1 MGEALTLAIPECPMR
16 LCAPRFS
23 PASRLALVVCA
34 CVAAQA
40 AAQPSDPTSLVPP
53 DAPVRLPW
61 SEVLRLLATSGRRDD
76 APPRRAVVGS
86 ATAEG
91 EAGPR
96 GLTVRLSLPLL
107 LLDEDWNTVP
117 IWGSDVTI
125 RRATLD
131 GQPAAFAVEG
141 GAHVLLAKG
150 KGPHTLSAE
159 VVVATGSSGAQ
170 ATVPFATPTPV
181 SWKLVLPGSDARI
194 DPAVRQSS
202 AAREGQVSLSAL
214 TPPVSSVQISWSA
227 ERGTAV
233 PARVSAE
240 SLTAVTLQEGTTS
253 GRARFAFEV
262 SRGHREQLEIHLPAD
277 LEPLTV
283 EAADLAGW
291 TVERNDQGKTLVARF
306 RRPQRGHVAIDFTFE
321 LPRPGSEA
329 SVPAPY
335 AEGVTEQRAYVA
347 ASAESPL
354 SLREASVSQG
364 EPVDPRLIPGHLL
377 RAEKSPLSLAWRHAG
392 AGFAAKVQVDR
403 HETVALAQ
411 ATIDAAYFTTVL
423 TEEGREVVKATF
435 LVKNNLRPYLGVAL
449 PEGAE
454 LWSAFVSGESVA
466 PAREGNKVLVP
477 LVKSRDLGQGDTLAT
492 HEVQPGWSLTDI
504 ALQHYHDASKWR
516 LIEEA
521 NEGVLASGTLEVGA
535 ELRIPRLTGPGASDL
550 QTAFPVEVVYARE
563 AGQPGRFGRAR
574 FELAEADLDV
584 MKVTW
589 TLYLP
594 SRLDPLSF
602 GGNLSQGSYIRY
614 GLFRRLQQWVEGPQA
629 SLEMPGLISTAW
641 AGGGS
646 LKQRFAFAEEEGE
659 EGALEEHPRER
670 LPLVGRPYVFH
681 AYLAGERPVLT
692 AVYMDRGLGGLVR
705 AMAFGLGLVGALA
718 LCAGAGRGR
727 VRGALLGAGVVTVL
741 FAGHYVL
748 GTHARAALGAGFG
761 AWIWVFY
768 RLSTVAPGG
777 VGAKRLLR
785 GLQLANAAVL
795 LLVLVSGVGPGR
807 IFLASVCAGL
817 GALFLWRAARGTPV
831 PAAPV
836 TATTAAL
843 LLLGVT
849 LASPAEAQPGGLP
862 PEAEVTLPFKALKGL
877 VAPGPGE
884 RKAPRRY
891 SLLSARYEGAVV
903 GESVELS
910 GVLELEVHGSG
921 WVEVPLIPREE
932 TLAQLTLDGAPHAA
946 AVVGDQYHLVFQGAG
961 RHKVS
966 LSFVAPVRDPGAA
979 RLGLVPGVASTLA
992 IRLPSGD
999 LEPMLAGAAEELVQG
1014 ARITGLVPPS
1024 GAVELL
1030 WSTQPAAGPN
1040 RARSEAD
1047 LRMTARTLQIVSVHE
1062 QRTYA
1067 LARFRVQRGSAS
1079 EFTIRLP
1086 AGVELLDV
1094 QGNDLEDHQL
1104 VEKEGR
1110 RLLVVTTST
1119 PVRDEYELSF
1129 AYEWREEKSDPLVL
1143 PIFSVMGVRSESGT
1157 VGVEAAGGTE
1167 IQLAGV
1173 EGASAIDVRG
1183 APELFAHTEKPIL
1196 HAVRYL
1202 QQPYSVSLKLSA
1214 HPEIPL
1220 EAAAVNRA
1228 EYTTVI
1234 ARDGRAI
1241 SQGLYRL
1248 RNARRPFLG
1257 VTLPAG
1263 SEVQSVLVEGNPAK
1277 PVRDA
1282 SGKLLVALPRS
1293 SSADREMQEMEVEV
1307 VYLTQMD
1314 GVSAGELPP
1323 LLPAVDLRVS
1333 KVSWELYLPP
1343 GMEVTQ
1349 RGRTE
1354 ESVDSMQ
1361 WASAPRALWAMTG
1374 ASARGPSDALA
1385 TGGVLPVRL
1394 NLPVHGEPEQFW
1406 RHYLP
1411 AGESPHFAVAYGAPL
1426 TTTLGTR
1433 SWSHRTA
1440 RRCGAGRHWW
1450 PSGLGPPESPGSGQ
1464 LTVRATSRSATFLVF
1479 PRSPGR
1485 HMCSVSSRQ
1494 R

>member
-1 MGEALTLAIPECPMR
+1 MRMYAFSLPPARRFALV
-16 LCAPRFS
+16 LCAFVS
-23 PASRLALVVCA
+23 AH
-34 CVAAQA
+34 AAGQS
-40 AAQPSDPTSLVPP
+40 SDPANLIPP

-61 SEVLRLLATSGRRDD
+61 SEVLKLLERSGHRDES
-76 APPRRAVVGS
+76 PPRRAVVGS

-91 EAGPR
+91 EAR
-96 GLTVRLSLPLL
+96 AHGLTVRVVLPLL
-107 LLDEDWNTVP
+107 LLDDDWAAVP
-117 IWGSDVTI
+117 IWGSEVTI

-131 GQPAAFAVEG
+131 GQPASFAVEN
-141 GAHVLLAKG
+141 GAHVLLARG
-150 KGPHTLSAE
+150 KGAHTLFAE
-159 VVVATGSSGAQ
+159 LVLAAGGSGAQ

-181 SWKLVLPGSDARI
+181 SWKLALPGNDARI

-202 AAREGQVSLSAL
+202 SARDQQVILSAL
-214 TPPVSSVQISWSA
+214 TPPVASVQVSWSA

-240 SLTAVTLQEGTTS
+240 SLTAVTFQEGTTS

-262 SRGHREQLEIHLPAD
+262 SRGHREQLEIHLPAG
-277 LEPLTV
+277 LELLTA
-283 EAADLAGW
+283 EAPDLAGW
-291 TVERNDQGKTLVARF
+291 SVERNDQGKKLVVRF
-306 RRPQRGHVAIDFTFE
+306 RRPQRGHVAVDFTFE

-329 SVPAPY
+329 TVPAPY
-335 AEGVTEQRAYVA
+335 AEDVAEQRAYVA

-354 SLREASVSQG
+354 SLREDSLVHG
-364 EPVDPRLIPGHLL
+364 EQVDPRLIPAHLA

-392 AGFAAKVQVDR
+392 EPGFAAKVRLDR

-423 TEEGREVVKATF
+423 TEEGQEVVKATF
-435 LVKNNLRPYLGVAL
+435 LVKNNLRPYLGVTL

-454 LWSAFVSGESVA
+454 LWSAFVSGDSVA
-466 PAREGNKVLVP
+466 PAREGSKVLVP
-477 LVKSRDLGQGDTLAT
+477 LVKSRDLGEGDTLAV
-492 HEVQPGWSLTDI
+492 HVVQPGWSLTDI

-516 LIEEA
+516 VIEEA
-521 NEGVLASGTLEVGA
+521 NADLLSGRSLEAGT

-550 QTAFPVEVVYARE
+550 QTAFPVEVVYAR
-563 AGQPGRFGRAR
+563 AADRPGRFGRAT
-574 FELAEADLDV
+574 LALAQPDLDV

-614 GLFRRLQQWVEGPQA
+614 GLFRRLHQWVGDPQA
-629 SLEMPGLISTAW
+629 GVAMPGLISTAW
-641 AGGGS
+641 ASMEGGS
-646 LKQRFAFAEEEGE
+646 LKQRFNFSQDEGT
-659 EGALEEHPRER
+659 EGAEEHPRER

-692 AVYMDRGLGGLVR
+692 AVYLDRALEGLVR
-705 AMAFGLGLVGALA
+705 VMAFAFGLLGALG
-718 LCAGAGRGR
+718 LCATASRRRAWVQWAWVGG
-727 VRGALLGAGVVTVL
+727 GAGVVL

-761 AWIWVFY
+761 AWIWIVY
-768 RLSTVAPGG
+768 RLSTSAPGG
-777 VGAKRLLR
+777 VLAKRM
-785 GLQLANAAVL
+785 LQALKLANAAVL
-795 LLVLVSGVGPGR
+795 FLVLVSGVGPGR
-807 IFLASVCAGL
+807 IFLAAICAGL
-817 GALFLWRAARGTPV
+817 GAVFLWRGTRI
-831 PAAPV
+831 PAQAPV
-836 TATTAAL
+836 AAATTVTSAL
-843 LLLGVT
+843 VLVA
-849 LASPAEAQPGGLP
+849 LALSSPARAQEPEQERGLP
-862 PEAEVTLPFKALKGL
+862 PAAEVTVPFKALKGL

-910 GVLELEVHGSG
+910 GVVELEVHGPG
-921 WVEVPLIPREE
+921 WVEIPLIPREE

-946 AVVGDQYHLVFQGAG
+946 AVVEKDYRLVFQGAG
-961 RHKVS
+961 RHRVA
-966 LSFVAPVRDPGAA
+966 LSFVAPVHDPGAA
-979 RLGLVPGVASTLA
+979 RLGLVPGVASTLSV
-992 IRLPSGD
+992 RLPSGG
-999 LEPMLAGAAEELVQG
+999 LEPMMAGVAEERVEG
-1014 ARITGLVPPS
+1014 ARITGLVPPG
-1024 GAVELL
+1024 GALELL
-1030 WSTQPAAGPN
+1030 WSTRPQAGPDP
-1040 RARSEAD
+1040 ARSEAE
-1047 LRMTARTLQIVSVHE
+1047 LRMTARTLQIASVGE

-1067 LARFRVQRGSAS
+1067 LVRFRVQRGSAS
-1079 EFTIRLP
+1079 QFTILLP
-1086 AGVELLDV
+1086 PGVELLDV
-1094 QGNDLEDHQL
+1094 QGQALADHQL

-1110 RLLVVTTST
+1110 RLLVVTTSM
-1119 PVRDEYELSF
+1119 PVRDEYEISF
-1129 AYEWREEKSDPLVL
+1129 AYEWRVERTEPLVL
-1143 PIFSVMGVRSESGT
+1143 PIFSVAGVRSESGT
-1157 VGVEAAGGTE
+1157 LGIEAAGGTE

-1202 QQPYSVSLKLSA
+1202 QQPYSVALKLSA

-1228 EYTTVI
+1228 QYTTVI

-1257 VTLPAG
+1257 VSLPEG

-1282 SGKLLVALPRS
+1282 GGKLLVALPRS
-1293 SSADREMQEMEVEV
+1293 GSADREMRELEVEV
-1307 VYLTQMD
+1307 VYLTRL
-1314 GVSAGELPP
+1314 GSASAGELPP

-1343 GMEVTQ
+1343 GMEVTR
-1349 RGRTE
+1349 RGPTE
-1354 ESVDSMQ
+1354 ESADSMQ

-1374 ASARGPSDALA
+1374 AAARGPSDALA

-1394 NLPVHGEPEQFW
+1394 NVPVHGEPERFW
-1406 RHYLP
+1406 HHYLP
-1411 AGESPHFAVAYGAPL
+1411 AGVSPRFDVTY
-1426 TTTLGTR
+1426 
-1433 SWSHRTA
+1433 A
-1440 RRCGAGRHWW
+1440 RRSLPPWVH
-1450 PSGLGPPESPGSGQ
+1450 GLGAMALLAAMALAALFGRAAWARMRRGALDLKAPPP
-1464 LTVRATSRSATFLVF
+1464 AA
-1479 PRSPGR
+1479 P
-1485 HMCSVSSRQ
+1485 
-1494 R
+1494 

>member
-1 MGEALTLAIPECPMR
+1 MRVYAHSLPLAR
-16 LCAPRFS
+16 RF
-23 PASRLALVVCA
+23 ALVLFAFVSA
-34 CVAAQA
+34 HAAGQS
-40 AAQPSDPTSLVPP
+40 SDPTALVPP

-61 SEVLRLLATSGRRDD
+61 SEVLKLLERSGHRDE
-76 APPRRAVVGS
+76 APPRRAVVGA

-91 EAGPR
+91 EATTH
-96 GLTVRLSLPLL
+96 GLTVRVALPLL
-107 LLDEDWNTVP
+107 LLDDDWAADP
-117 IWGSDVTI
+117 IWGSEVTI

-131 GQPAAFAVEG
+131 GQPASFAVES
-141 GAHVLLAKG
+141 GAHVLLARG

-159 VVVATGSSGAQ
+159 LVLAAGGSGAQ

-181 SWKLVLPGSDARI
+181 SWKLVLPGNDARI

-202 AAREGQVSLSAL
+202 SARGEQVTLSAL
-214 TPPVSSVQISWSA
+214 TPPVASVQVSWSA

-240 SLTAVTLQEGTTS
+240 SLTAVTFQEGTTS

-277 LEPLTV
+277 LELLTA

-291 TVERNDQGKTLVARF
+291 SVERNDQGKKLVVRF
-306 RRPQRGHVAIDFTFE
+306 RRPQRGHLAIDFTFE

-329 SVPAPY
+329 TVPAPY
-335 AEGVTEQRAYVA
+335 AEDVTEQRAYVA

-354 SLREASVSQG
+354 SLREASLVHG
-364 EPVDPRLIPGHLL
+364 EQVDPRLIPAHLA

-392 AGFAAKVQVDR
+392 EPGFAAKVHLDR
-403 HETVALAQ
+403 HEAVALAQ

-435 LVKNNLRPYLGVAL
+435 LVKNNLRPYLGVTL
-449 PEGAE
+449 PDGAE
-454 LWSAFVSGESVA
+454 LWSAFVSGDSVA
-466 PAREGNKVLVP
+466 PARDGSKVLVP
-477 LVKSRDLGQGDTLAT
+477 LVKSRDLGEGDTLAV
-492 HEVQPGWSLTDI
+492 HVVQAGWSLSDI

-516 LIEEA
+516 VIEEA
-521 NEGVLASGTLEVGA
+521 NADLLSGRSLEAGT

-550 QTAFPVEVVYARE
+550 QTAFPVEVVYART
-563 AGQPGRFGRAR
+563 ADRPGRFGRAT
-574 FELAEADLDV
+574 FALAEPDLDV

-614 GLFRRLQQWVEGPQA
+614 GLFRRLQQWGGGPQA
-629 SLEMPGLISTAW
+629 AVVMPGLISTAW
-641 AGGGS
+641 ASAGGGS
-646 LKQRFAFAEEEGE
+646 LKQRFNFSQDEGT

-692 AVYMDRGLGGLVR
+692 AVYLDRGLEGLVHVT
-705 AMAFGLGLVGALA
+705 AFAFGLLGALG
-718 LCAGAGRGR
+718 LCATASRRRAWVRWSWVGAGAG
-727 VRGALLGAGVVTVL
+727 VVL

-761 AWIWVFY
+761 AWIWIFY
-768 RLSTVAPGG
+768 RLSTAAPGG
-777 VGAKRLLR
+777 VASRR
-785 GLQLANAAVL
+785 MLQALKLANAAVL
-795 LLVLVSGVGPGR
+795 LLIVVTGVGPGR
-807 IFLASVCAGL
+807 LFLAATCAGL
-817 GALFLWRAARGTPV
+817 GAVFLWRGTRIPIQA
-831 PAAPV
+831 PAAA
-836 TATTAAL
+836 TAAAATTIASAL
-843 LLLGVT
+843 VLVA
-849 LASPAEAQPGGLP
+849 LALSSPARAQEPGLP
-862 PEAEVTLPFKALKGL
+862 PGAEVTVPFKALKAL

-910 GVLELEVHGSG
+910 GVVELEVHGPG
-921 WVEVPLIPREE
+921 WVEIPLIPREE
-932 TLAQLTLDGAPHAA
+932 TLAQLSLDGAPHAA
-946 AVVGDQYHLVFQGAG
+946 AVVDGDYRLVFQGAG
-961 RHKVS
+961 RHRVA
-966 LSFVAPVRDPGAA
+966 LSFVAPVHDPGAA
-979 RLGLVPGVASTLA
+979 RLGLVPGVASALSV
-992 IRLPSGD
+992 RLPSGG
-999 LEPMLAGAAEELVQG
+999 LEPMLTGVAEERVED
-1014 ARITGLVPPS
+1014 ARITGLVPPA
-1024 GAVELL
+1024 GVVELL
-1030 WSTQPAAGPN
+1030 WSTRPQAGPD
-1040 RARSEAD
+1040 RARSEAE
-1047 LRMTARTLQIVSVHE
+1047 LRMTARTLQIASVGE

-1079 EFTIRLP
+1079 QFTIRLP
-1086 AGVELLDV
+1086 PGAELLDV
-1094 QGNDLEDHQL
+1094 QGQNVADHQL

-1110 RLLVVTTST
+1110 RLLVVTTSM
-1119 PVRDEYELSF
+1119 PVRDEYEISF
-1129 AYEWREEKSDPLVL
+1129 AYEWRAQRTEPLVL
-1143 PIFSVMGVRSESGT
+1143 PIFSVAGVRSESGT
-1157 VGVEAAGGTE
+1157 LGIEAAGGTE

-1173 EGASAIDVRG
+1173 EGATAIDVRG

-1202 QQPYSVSLKLSA
+1202 QQPYSVALKLSA

-1228 EYTTVI
+1228 QYTTVI

-1257 VTLPAG
+1257 VSLPAG

-1282 SGKLLVALPRS
+1282 GGKLLVALPRS
-1293 SSADREMQEMEVEV
+1293 GSADREMRELEVEV
-1307 VYLTQMD
+1307 VYLTQL
-1314 GVSAGELPP
+1314 GSASAGELPP

-1343 GMEVTQ
+1343 GMEVTR
-1349 RGRTE
+1349 RGPTE
-1354 ESVDSMQ
+1354 ESADSMQ

-1374 ASARGPSDALA
+1374 AAARGPSDALA

-1394 NLPVHGEPEQFW
+1394 NLPVHGKPERFW
-1406 RHYLP
+1406 HHYLP
-1411 AGESPHFAVAYGAPL
+1411 AGDSPRFDVVY
-1426 TTTLGTR
+1426 
-1433 SWSHRTA
+1433 A
-1440 RRCGAGRHWW
+1440 RRSLPPWVH
-1450 PSGLGPPESPGSGQ
+1450 GLGAMALLVAMALAALGGRAAWARVRGQ
-1464 LTVRATSRSATFLVF
+1464 
-1479 PRSPGR
+1479 PDR
-1485 HMCSVSSRQ
+1485 H
-1494 R
+1494 